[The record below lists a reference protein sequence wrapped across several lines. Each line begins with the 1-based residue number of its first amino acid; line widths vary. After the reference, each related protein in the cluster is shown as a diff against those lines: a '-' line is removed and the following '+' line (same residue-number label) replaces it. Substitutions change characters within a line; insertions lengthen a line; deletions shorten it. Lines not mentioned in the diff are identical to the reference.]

1 MPARAVG
8 FAGPG
13 RLPGCRRQGG
23 DWEAE
28 FPFPLRGAAL
38 GNGRPRATPFILPGP
53 HPLARRMS
61 HSTICTET
69 AESILEHAAAMARLD
84 VDALGAEGYKAACET
99 RIRAIRLIAVSH
111 VDPQP
116 DRELVRQLRGL
127 SADVPGVFVHLVDGE
142 VEVIV
147 DSASAQH
154 AFTLWTHRQMRADEE
169 DRAGTRD

>member
-1 MPARAVG
+1 
-8 FAGPG
+8 
-13 RLPGCRRQGG
+13 
-23 DWEAE
+23 
-28 FPFPLRGAAL
+28 
-38 GNGRPRATPFILPGP
+38 
-53 HPLARRMS
+53 MS

-84 VDALGAEGYKAACET
+84 ADALGAEGYKAACET

-127 SADVPGVFVHLVDGE
+127 SADIPGVFVHLVDGE

-154 AFTLWTHRQMRADEE
+154 AFTLWTHRQMRADEQ
-169 DRAGTRD
+169 DRAATRG